1 MNNNIPKVS
10 VCVVTYNHEKYIKE
24 CLESIVTQECNFDFE
39 VIVGDDCSTDNT
51 RAIVQEYANKYPNIV
66 KPIFHEKNLG
76 PQGNYLYIHN
86 LAKGEYI
93 AGIDGDDYVLAGKL
107 QAQADFMDKTPDCNI
122 CFHRVKVLYQ
132 NGDMKDSFLEPD
144 RLKLGF
150 TQNDLLMIGTVA
162 VNSSK
167 MYRKGTLQ
175 ILNKY
180 NNFNNMMDFFS
191 NIVQV
196 EDKKAMFVDSNM
208 YGVYRANVGI
218 MMNPKIVDI
227 KLSNLNLLNELFPNK
242 KEYLNTVVFTYL
254 LADFKNLR
262 KSTFKYFLFW
272 LKTFHYKSILN
283 FIKFYPSLKYYRLP

>member
-1 MNNNIPKVS
+1 MISVPKVS
-10 VCVVTYNHEKYIKE
+10 VCVVTYNQEKYIKE
-24 CLESIVTQECNFDFE
+24 CLESIVTQECDFDFE
-39 VIVGDDCSTDNT
+39 VIVGEDCSTDNT
-51 RAIVQEYANKYPNIV
+51 RAIVQEYADKYPNIV
-66 KPIFHEKNLG
+66 KPLFHEKNVG
-76 PQGNYLYIHN
+76 ASDNYFLVHN
-86 LAKGEYI
+86 QAKGEYI
-93 AGIDGDDYVLAGKL
+93 CHMDGDDYALPRKL

-122 CFHRVKVLYQ
+122 CFHRVKVLYP
-132 NGDMKDSFLEPD
+132 NGHMKESFLEPS
-144 RLKLGF
+144 RLKIGF

-167 MYRKGTLQ
+167 MYRKNTLQ

-180 NNFNNMMDFFS
+180 KNFNNMMDFFS

-196 EDKKAMFVDSNM
+196 EDKKVMFVDNNI
-208 YGVYRANVGI
+208 YGVYRANVGV

-227 KLSNLNLLNELFPNK
+227 RLSNLNLLSKLFPNK

-254 LADFKNLR
+254 LADIKNLR
-262 KSTFKYFLFW
+262 KSTFKHFLFW